1 MEFEESKTSSA
12 SRSSEETHKSKMSKK
27 CSFDVS
33 DDGNRTIEMYRVESF
48 ESGAPAVTNLSIISS
63 NAEHEEQVERPNPSK
78 VAAPGSSL
86 KGATDFQGL
95 RELMQSYHEDLM
107 SRFDQQQELIS
118 RLCKD
123 QSRSTNSSRTSRH
136 SAASSTST
144 VRERRTSVKSST
156 TSTPSPQ
163 RERPVS
169 SAMSI
174 GLPVRASMA
183 HAGSPHPSPKAKA
196 KLFSSLTRVDEEL
209 RQKAADVD
217 AEQAK
222 ANRRQ
227 RDESEDVG
235 QNFFQRLVSH
245 VAFDLFFAVAILVN
259 AIFIG
264 VEVQAQ
270 LLNSDQAV
278 LTSVHVIGKTFTVI
292 FLIELIL
299 RMLAQGRHF
308 CSTTNEDWRWN
319 LLDTIIVLASLWDV
333 GLEIVTLAQ
342 GADSEGLTGMSG
354 LRTLRIIRI
363 TRLVKIARLARI
375 LRFIMALRTLTQSIL
390 HTLKSLIWAMI
401 LLALIVY
408 TFAVLFTQ
416 VVHDLTSVELESV
429 TSEEERAYLEQ
440 VQIYAK
446 QYFST
451 LPQAMLT
458 LYMSIANGVSWEQV
472 LVPLHAVH
480 WIWECVF
487 VFYIAFATLAVLN
500 VITGVFCQSAI
511 DSAQSDHEMVIQS
524 ILNNKD
530 AHIEK
535 IRMLFSEIDE
545 DSSGVITYQMFERG
559 IRSEEV
565 KTYFESIDLDVWDV
579 WTFFKLLDMD
589 SGGAVEIE
597 EFLMGCLRLRGNA
610 KAMDIAKL
618 CHDQSWLIREQA
630 RFWEF
635 VENELN
641 DMHMMVA
648 RRLP

>member
-1 MEFEESKTSSA
+1 
-12 SRSSEETHKSKMSKK
+12 
-27 CSFDVS
+27 
-33 DDGNRTIEMYRVESF
+33 MYRVESF

-107 SRFDQQQELIS
+107 VGAPGSGRNLGPVQELIS

-299 RMLAQGRHF
+299 RMLAQGRVPF
-308 CSTTNEDWRWN
+308 PRSR
-319 LLDTIIVLASLWDV
+319 LDSVIFETRPQ
-333 GLEIVTLAQ
+333 EIVTLAQ

-375 LRFIMALRTLTQSIL
+375 LRFIMALRSGWI
-390 HTLKSLIWAMI
+390 SRR
-401 LLALIVY
+401 V
-408 TFAVLFTQ
+408 
-416 VVHDLTSVELESV
+416 
-429 TSEEERAYLEQ
+429 
-440 VQIYAK
+440 
-446 QYFST
+446 
-451 LPQAMLT
+451 
-458 LYMSIANGVSWEQV
+458 NGDG
-472 LVPLHAVH
+472 
-480 WIWECVF
+480 
-487 VFYIAFATLAVLN
+487 LAV
-500 VITGVFCQSAI
+500 
-511 DSAQSDHEMVIQS
+511 
-524 ILNNKD
+524 
-530 AHIEK
+530 
-535 IRMLFSEIDE
+535 
-545 DSSGVITYQMFERG
+545 
-559 IRSEEV
+559 
-565 KTYFESIDLDVWDV
+565 
-579 WTFFKLLDMD
+579 
-589 SGGAVEIE
+589 
-597 EFLMGCLRLRGNA
+597 MGWIGW
-610 KAMDIAKL
+610 M
-618 CHDQSWLIREQA
+618 
-630 RFWEF
+630 
-635 VENELN
+635 
-641 DMHMMVA
+641 
-648 RRLP
+648 